1 MEKRKTGRRE
11 APLRLPDAR
20 IKEGILSL
28 EGMRFNAFH
37 GCFEKERKEGGEF
50 LVDLHLRCGT
60 AACIQSDALEDT
72 VDLQEVYRAV
82 RDEMSVPSRLI
93 EHAAARILDAV
104 CALPGVLGAE
114 VKLSKCHP
122 PLEGPCHASSVTLC
136 R

>member
-1 MEKRKTGRRE
+1 
-11 APLRLPDAR
+11 
-20 IKEGILSL
+20 
-28 EGMRFNAFH
+28 MRFHAFH

-50 LVDLHLRCGT
+50 FVDLHLRCAV

-72 VDLQEVYRAV
+72 LDLQEVYRAV
-82 RDEMSVPSRLI
+82 AREMAVPSNLI

-114 VKLSKCHP
+114 VKLSKCNP
-122 PLEGPCHASSVTLC
+122 PLDGPCHASSVTLC